1 MAPISEYVMNQ
12 AEQRVRAGLRHC
24 GFGPFIV
31 HGEPGIGKT
40 HYARHLADAAKV
52 PVLMMD
58 GASMLSVFQVSGV
71 ERGWASGN
79 ASPLVRHIA
88 TTGVANPIV
97 IIDEIEKVGS
107 GGVAGSPQN
116 ALLGMI
122 DRASAKAWRCPYTE
136 LEIDLSRVSW
146 VFTAND
152 VGAVSAPLRDR
163 CRVIMA
169 DAPTDAQIAGYVRA
183 RLSDQDPQVIRAAA
197 DAVAG
202 KSMRLATRV
211 VDAVIAAGRRQLL
224 N

>member
-1 MAPISEYVMNQ
+1 MS
-12 AEQRVRAGLRHC
+12 
-24 GFGPFIV
+24 
-31 HGEPGIGKT
+31 
-40 HYARHLADAAKV
+40 
-52 PVLMMD
+52 
-58 GASMLSVFQVSGV
+58 S
-71 ERGWASGN
+71 
-79 ASPLVRHIA
+79 SPLYRLNRSSLVKP
-88 TTGVANPIV
+88 V
-97 IIDEIEKVGS
+97 S
-107 GGVAGSPQN
+107 SSP
-116 ALLGMI
+116 AS
-122 DRASAKAWRCPYTE
+122 RA
-136 LEIDLSRVSW
+136 